1 MAPANIASRPFPR
14 PVPARHLTRVTL
26 IALWIAT
33 LGADR
38 IDLLGGAA
46 PFALLPF
53 HVLTVAVVASEWH
66 RRLRAADLGGISA
79 AQGTY
84 GVLVLAMLALA
95 AVSVLR
101 SGDLVLSTNRVIL
114 FAGTAVGAS
123 LAIWGMS
130 DRGDLLMILARG
142 ARIGLV
148 AALFLD
154 IIQLLSFARLLPED
168 VAIGPVTVWIA
179 SHAYGVIP
187 RLTGLGADLNGS
199 GGALL
204 TQTVLVAL
212 AGSSVRYR
220 RAWIALG
227 ALLIIL
233 TLSRSSALAALPV
246 LLLFPKVIPAGRG
259 ARLAFAAGAL
269 VIAAGTATLF
279 AEDARATVSRALAP
293 LAGRFDPEEGSAQVH
308 AQLITR
314 GISEATHDIPRT
326 LLGIGY
332 GASHRVL
339 ADVFPGSKYGNFH
352 SLYVQLWVESGVMSL
367 LLLVA
372 LLVLSVQRAGA
383 MRGLVVGFA
392 VYNVFYQGL
401 IQPVFWMTLAM
412 VWFAAA
418 HLRPE
423 RLLEPVDWTMRPRA
437 RGPQAAA

>member
-1 MAPANIASRPFPR
+1 M
-14 PVPARHLTRVTL
+14 L

-53 HVLTVAVVASEWH
+53 HVLTTAVVVSEWR
-66 RRLRAADLGGISA
+66 RRLRAGAIGYITA

-84 GVLVLAMLALA
+84 GLLVLAILALA
-95 AVSVLR
+95 AASVLR
-101 SGDLVLSTNRVIL
+101 SGDLLLSTNRIIL

-130 DRGDLLMILARG
+130 DRDDLLPMLARG

-148 AALFLD
+148 AAACFD
-154 IIQLLSFARLLPED
+154 GIQLLSFARLLPEN
-168 VAIGPVTVWIA
+168 VALGPVNVWIA
-179 SHAYGVIP
+179 SHAYGIIP
-187 RLTGLGADLNGS
+187 RLTGLGADMNGA

-204 TQTVLVAL
+204 TQTVLIAL
-212 AGSSVRYR
+212 AGSRMRYR

-227 ALLIIL
+227 ALLIVL

-246 LLLFPKVIPAGRG
+246 LLLFPKVIPSGRG
-259 ARLAFAAGAL
+259 ARIALSACALLLAF
-269 VIAAGTATLF
+269 GTATLLS
-279 AEDARATVSRALAP
+279 EDIRAAVGRALAP
-293 LAGRFDPEEGSAQVH
+293 LAGRLDPEEGSAQVH

-314 GISEATHDIPRT
+314 GITEATHDIPRT

-339 ADVFPGSKYGNFH
+339 ADVFPGTKYGNFH
-352 SLYVQLWVESGVMSL
+352 SLYVQLWVESGVLPL
-367 LLLVA
+367 LLLLT
-372 LLVLSVQRAGA
+372 LLVLSLQRAGA
-383 MRGLVVGFA
+383 LQGLILGFA

-401 IQPVFWMTLAM
+401 IQPVFWVTLAM
-412 VWFAAA
+412 VWFAAP
-418 HLRPE
+418 HLHPD
-423 RLLEPVDWTMRPRA
+423 RLLAPMHGSTRHRTAEPEPVA
-437 RGPQAAA
+437 

>member
-1 MAPANIASRPFPR
+1 M
-14 PVPARHLTRVTL
+14 L
-26 IALWIAT
+26 ITLWIAT

-53 HVLTVAVVASEWH
+53 HVLTAAVVASEWR
-66 RRLRAADLGGISA
+66 RRLRAGDLGGINA

-84 GVLVLAMLALA
+84 GVLLLALLALA
-95 AVSVLR
+95 AASVLR
-101 SGDLVLSTNRVIL
+101 SGDLLLSTNRVIL
-114 FAGTAVGAS
+114 LAGTAVGAS

-130 DRGDLLMILARG
+130 DRNDLMMILARG

-148 AALFLD
+148 AALLLD
-154 IIQLLSFARLLPED
+154 VIQLLSFARILPED
-168 VAIGPVTVWIA
+168 VAIGPVKVWIA
-179 SHAYGVIP
+179 SHAYGIIP
-187 RLTGLGADLNGS
+187 RLTGLGADMNGS

-204 TQTVLVAL
+204 TQTVLIAL
-212 AGSSVRYR
+212 AGAQVRYR

-227 ALLIIL
+227 ALLILL

-246 LLLFPKVIPAGRG
+246 VLLFPKVMPAGRG

-269 VIAAGTATLF
+269 VVAAGTATLF
-279 AEDARATVSRALAP
+279 SDNARATVGRALAP
-293 LAGRFDPEEGSAQVH
+293 LAGRLDPEEGSAQVH
-308 AQLITR
+308 AKLITR

-339 ADVFPGSKYGNFH
+339 ADVFPGTKYGNFH
-352 SLYVQLWVESGVMSL
+352 SLYVQLWVESGVLPL
-367 LLLVA
+367 LLLLA
-372 LLVLSVQRAGA
+372 LLALSVQRAGT
-383 MRGLVVGFA
+383 MQGLIVGFA

-401 IQPVFWMTLAM
+401 IQPVFWVTLAM

-423 RLLEPVDWTMRPRA
+423 RLLGPVDWSTRPRVP
-437 RGPQAAA
+437 GPEAAA